1 MINNHIQEIQYH
13 DYLDNDLNKDA
24 QLVFEQHVAEC
35 QACRQE
41 LAELRQ
47 LFTAIESVPE
57 FNLRIDLSSS
67 ILDAIDKQAG
77 LSRNWKLATAIQF
90 GLASILI
97 IISWPLLSTYYSL
110 YEFPMINTDY
120 GTALTGLSIQINGY
134 IIVLSGSINNLIESM
149 SISSSQ
155 ILLGDIGVFVW
166 PTAVAATLLWLIGN
180 GVLLRN
186 NPAEIK

>member
-1 MINNHIQEIQYH
+1 MIINHIQEIQYH
-13 DYLDNDLNKDA
+13 EYLDNALDQAA
-24 QLVFEQHVAEC
+24 QLVFDQHVAEC

-47 LFTAIESVPE
+47 LFTAIGSVPE
-57 FNLRIDLSSS
+57 LYLRVDLSSS

-120 GTALTGLSIQINGY
+120 GTALTGLSIQFNGY
-134 IIVLSGSINNLIESM
+134 IIALSDSFNTVFE

-166 PTAVAATLLWLIGN
+166 PMAIAATLLWLIGN
-180 GVLLRN
+180 GVLLRH

>member
-1 MINNHIQEIQYH
+1 MIINHIQEIQYH
-13 DYLDNDLNKDA
+13 EYLDNALDQAA
-24 QLVFEQHVAEC
+24 QLVFDQHVAEC

-57 FNLRIDLSSS
+57 LYLRVDLSSS

-120 GTALTGLSIQINGY
+120 GTALTGFSIQFNGY
-134 IIVLSGSINNLIESM
+134 IIALSDSFNTVFE

-166 PTAVAATLLWLIGN
+166 PIAIAATLLWLIGN
-180 GVLLRN
+180 GVLLRH

>member
-1 MINNHIQEIQYH
+1 MIDNHIQEIQYH
-13 DYLDNDLNKDA
+13 DYLDNALDQAA

-41 LAELRQ
+41 LAELSQ

-57 FNLRIDLSSS
+57 FNLRVDLSSS

-77 LSRNWKLATAIQF
+77 LSLNWKLATAIQF

-97 IISWPLLSTYYSL
+97 IISWPLLSSYYSL
-110 YEFPMINTDY
+110 YEFPIINTDY

-134 IIVLSGSINNLIESM
+134 IIVLSGSINNLFESM

-155 ILLGDIGVFVW
+155 ILLGDMAVFVW

-180 GVLLRN
+180 GVLLRH
-186 NPAEIK
+186 NPTDIK